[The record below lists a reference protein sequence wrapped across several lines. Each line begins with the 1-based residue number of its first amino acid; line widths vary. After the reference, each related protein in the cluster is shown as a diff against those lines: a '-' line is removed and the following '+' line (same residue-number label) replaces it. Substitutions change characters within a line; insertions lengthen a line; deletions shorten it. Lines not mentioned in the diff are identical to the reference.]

1 MDASPLRRSPNAGDR
16 CLLPS
21 ISDVNF
27 RKYQEVALT
36 TAIAHASRTPHRRR
50 SPPSITS
57 PNLIVLVPQSRRGRD
72 WPLSRRN
79 VSLLGGVGAR
89 MSTCDRSVACYAAVL
104 LAAAVL
110 LSVSATTGS
119 TLPFYLSHFC
129 FCAASPCLLR
139 LIRAT
144 LMNHVTS

>member
-1 MDASPLRRSPNAGDR
+1 MDASPRRRSPNAGDG

-21 ISDVNF
+21 ISVANF
-27 RKYQEVALT
+27 RKYQEIALAA
-36 TAIAHASRTPHRRR
+36 AIAHASHSPHHRR

-57 PNLIVLVPQSRRGRD
+57 PNLIVPVPQSRHGRD
-72 WPLSRRN
+72 WPLSRRS
-79 VSLLGGVGAR
+79 VLLLGGVGAR
-89 MSTCDRSVACYAAVL
+89 MSTCGRSVACHAVVL
-104 LAAAVL
+104 PTAVVL

-129 FCAASPCLLR
+129 FCATSPCLLR

-144 LMNHVTS
+144 LMNRVTS